1 MNQHL
6 LYVALVG
13 YNPDFWLNENGE
25 PMGIYPSHIEVLKD
39 NMNFIPVQKLDI
51 QSFQAHTELVANGDC
66 RLGTPKMVQSK

>member
-1 MNQHL
+1 MNQRL
-6 LYVALVG
+6 LDVALVG

-39 NMNFIPVQKLDI
+39 YMDFIPVQKLDI
-51 QSFQAHTELVANGDC
+51 QSFQAQTELVANGDC